1 MTEQEF
7 ITKFGE
13 ESQEVTKNYAT
24 KSLGTNYDIKD
35 AFIEFGDNAYDARL
49 KNVELTFNIITDDDK
64 HMFIFTD
71 NGSGISDASN
81 LFKLGGTN
89 KENNKNRI
97 GKYGI
102 GVPGAA
108 SAIATQCRFNKT
120 EPVEVIFESACKG
133 KYFEKHAIIT
143 PGGDLI
149 IGKTLYSEQN
159 ETDHWTK
166 ITFTNVILNDPS
178 YIVDSMDET
187 FEIPIHKDFN
197 ICFNGRTLGKSGG
210 HKTFMG
216 DEGVKKIM
224 VGEYE
229 VDVKYRILGE
239 ADTTKD
245 ARLFNEAGLR
255 VYDKTSGRLLAKSNQ
270 LWSWYGDKEPQQTIC
285 GLRAAIFIE
294 SSIDS
299 YNKFGIKPAKNGV
312 TYKKYCK
319 TDPDFKDLSDYLKIV
334 YNQGASVNAPSHK
347 NEHISFDGREFIPT
361 TAKMTTTYASLP
373 QNPNVFIFKQ
383 KPTKEEIARLINTII
398 DLQNKLDRKNSK
410 TKKVEA

>member
-149 IGKTLYSEQN
+149 IGKTLYSEEN
-159 ETDHWTK
+159 
-166 ITFTNVILNDPS
+166 
-178 YIVDSMDET
+178 
-187 FEIPIHKDFN
+187 
-197 ICFNGRTLGKSGG
+197 
-210 HKTFMG
+210 
-216 DEGVKKIM
+216 
-224 VGEYE
+224 
-229 VDVKYRILGE
+229 
-239 ADTTKD
+239 
-245 ARLFNEAGLR
+245 
-255 VYDKTSGRLLAKSNQ
+255 
-270 LWSWYGDKEPQQTIC
+270 
-285 GLRAAIFIE
+285 
-294 SSIDS
+294 
-299 YNKFGIKPAKNGV
+299 
-312 TYKKYCK
+312 
-319 TDPDFKDLSDYLKIV
+319 
-334 YNQGASVNAPSHK
+334 
-347 NEHISFDGREFIPT
+347 
-361 TAKMTTTYASLP
+361 
-373 QNPNVFIFKQ
+373 
-383 KPTKEEIARLINTII
+383 
-398 DLQNKLDRKNSK
+398 
-410 TKKVEA
+410 